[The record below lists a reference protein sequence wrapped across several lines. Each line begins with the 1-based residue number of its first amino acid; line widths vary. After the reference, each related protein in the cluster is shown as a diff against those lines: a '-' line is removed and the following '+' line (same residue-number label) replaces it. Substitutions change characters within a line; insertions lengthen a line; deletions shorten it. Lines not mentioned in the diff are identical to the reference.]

1 MQIHL
6 NDIKY
11 AIESTSHGR
20 EYDHWFRKIAEN
32 HNNRIKTYNFLN
44 TNRKCVRFL
53 HEYYG
58 IETLDMG
65 SLLQYVK
72 DDPDILDTH
81 SELFKKL
88 SEIIN
93 GTTHQGNKSEDIV
106 IEDLKKFNDIVSIE
120 KVSGERSVK
129 DMKEKIDIV
138 CISSS
143 GEEINIQVK
152 PRGEKIT
159 IWDKT
164 SKANFFAFVDGNNNV
179 EYKSNKDIMKYV

>member
-1 MQIHL
+1 ML
-6 NDIKY
+6 ND
-11 AIESTSHGR
+11 STQPVV
-20 EYDHWFRKIAEN
+20 
-32 HNNRIKTYNFLN
+32 NNLPSI
-44 TNRKCVRFL
+44 
-53 HEYYG
+53 
-58 IETLDMG
+58 I
-65 SLLQYVK
+65 SS
-72 DDPDILDTH
+72 
-81 SELFKKL
+81 SELC
-88 SEIIN
+88 
-93 GTTHQGNKSEDIV
+93 
-106 IEDLKKFNDIVSIE
+106 FNDIVSIE

-179 EYKSNKDIMKYV
+179 EYKSNKDIM